1 MLGVEYGMRPV
12 GAIRIITP
20 QNQADTVWQEW
31 QKFPY
36 SSQGQ
41 LVDPKKYFTLS
52 YVWGKTKMLLT
63 MKANL
68 QDCLKENSL
77 INEKK
82 YMLPQTIKDAMSIVR
97 SLGEK
102 YLWIDVICIVQD
114 DLNTKHHDIR
124 HMDIVYGKSFVT
136 IAAMHGND
144 ATARLPGNPSQYPA
158 STGDRIN
165 RGRARFPNRSEV
177 KTPSRSRE
185 NWSTPQK
192 RRFCPTIPP
201 SWYIAKNP
209 WKKQIGRFRG
219 KYPPDHHPDIS
230 SSEFEHEQQAVLRL
244 EDKKGRHCGLIFDTT
259 DDFVRQTFV
268 KQHKGTKVNKQE
280 SSELVAIFDGCKCA
294 HEIRRGL

>member
-1 MLGVEYGMRPV
+1 MDREIQRTLFNIQKLPTGETMLGVEYGMRPV

-82 YMLPQTIKDAMSIVR
+82 YMLPQTIKDAMSIVC

-144 ATARLPGNPSQYPA
+144 ATARLPGNPSRYPA

-165 RGRARFPNRSEV
+165 RGL
-177 KTPSRSRE
+177 
-185 NWSTPQK
+185 
-192 RRFCPTIPP
+192 
-201 SWYIAKNP
+201 
-209 WKKQIGRFRG
+209 RG
-219 KYPPDHHPDIS
+219 
-230 SSEFEHEQQAVLRL
+230 
-244 EDKKGRHCGLIFDTT
+244 
-259 DDFVRQTFV
+259 
-268 KQHKGTKVNKQE
+268 
-280 SSELVAIFDGCKCA
+280 
-294 HEIRRGL
+294 